1 MSTERISF
9 NEIYMRF
16 AEIIALR
23 STCSRLQ
30 VGSVITSID
39 YRKVL
44 SIGYNGNATGLNN
57 GCDSEEPGKC
67 GCLHSEENAII
78 NCDSPREQQK
88 IFFVTHVPCVMC
100 AKRIINLG
108 NVVEVNYRY
117 DYRDLSSIEILENV
131 GIGVNKI

>member
-23 STCSRLQ
+23 STCTRLQ

-44 SIGYNGNATGLNN
+44 SIGYNGNATGLKN
-57 GCDSEEPGKC
+57 GCDSDEPGKC

-78 NCDSPREQQK
+78 NCDSPREQKK

-108 NVVEVNYRY
+108 NVVEV
-117 DYRDLSSIEILENV
+117 SSIELLKGV
-131 GIGVNKI
+131 GIEVNKI